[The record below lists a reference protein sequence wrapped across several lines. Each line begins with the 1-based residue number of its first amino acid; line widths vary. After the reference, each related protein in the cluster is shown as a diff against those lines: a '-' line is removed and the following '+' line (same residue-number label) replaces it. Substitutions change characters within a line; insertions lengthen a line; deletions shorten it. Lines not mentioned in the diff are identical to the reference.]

1 MQAGRAFACM
11 RPRNGDALRQHPF
24 FILFFLIRDARD
36 LGAAPY
42 SRWFFSAICSHNT
55 TSYWREKGCKTM
67 SVHATS
73 MLLTARCTWLV
84 VCHTDYV
91 SKQDHPPRN
100 MADSIHLVH
109 CTCPV
114 AVQCSCKP
122 QLCNRATVHGLPRV
136 RMWPHSSTCLPPAFH
151 PALHPASTEH
161 SI

>member
-24 FILFFLIRDARD
+24 LFFFFEIRDARD

-73 MLLTARCTWLV
+73 MLLTTRCTWLV

-122 QLCNRATVHGLPRV
+122 QLCNRAWSSSREDVATFFHL
-136 RMWPHSSTCLPPAFH
+136 SSTCIPPC
-151 PALHPASTEH
+151 PPPCLH
-161 SI
+161 